1 MKEQDW
7 TQLNEGSGKKK
18 NGQKWNKME
27 WGKKKQW
34 RESKK

>member
-7 TQLNEGSGKKK
+7 TQLNEGSGKKQNGLEW

-27 WGKKKQW
+27 WGKEKQ
-34 RESKK
+34 